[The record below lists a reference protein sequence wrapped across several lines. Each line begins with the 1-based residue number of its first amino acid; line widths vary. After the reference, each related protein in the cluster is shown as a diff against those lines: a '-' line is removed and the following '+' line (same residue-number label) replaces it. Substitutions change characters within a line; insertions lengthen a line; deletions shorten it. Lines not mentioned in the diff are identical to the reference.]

1 MGRQIPSENEWM
13 IMEVLWNNEGMSMTA
28 AEIIRALEPGLVISP
43 KTVRVM
49 IGRLVSKGML
59 GFTVDKDDARI
70 YHYHAL
76 REREACLAEK
86 EQRFVSRYFGGKVSL
101 AVASFLRSADIS
113 DDELGELQELVGR
126 LRERRDE

>member
-13 IMEVLWNNEGMSMTA
+13 IMEVLWNHEGASMTA
-28 AEIIRALEPGLVISP
+28 AEIIHALEPVLSISP

-59 GFTVDKDDARI
+59 GFTVDAEDSRI
-70 YHYHAL
+70 YHYQAL
-76 REREACLAEK
+76 KGREACLAEK

-101 AVASFLRSADIS
+101 AVASFLKSADIS
-113 DDELGELQELVGR
+113 DDELEKLQELVGQ
-126 LRERRDE
+126 LREKRDD

>member
-13 IMEVLWNNEGMSMTA
+13 IMEVLWSSGKAAMTA
-28 AEIIRALEPGLVISP
+28 SEIIRALEPALSISP
-43 KTVRVM
+43 KTIRVM

-59 GFTVDKDDARI
+59 GFTVDAEDARI
-70 YHYHAL
+70 YHYRAL
-76 REREACLAEK
+76 VGREACLAEK

-101 AVASFLRSADIS
+101 AVASFLKSADIS
-113 DDELGELQELVGR
+113 DDELGELQALVGQ